1 MNNTDIRKYAKTH
14 GVRLWQIAD
23 ELGISEITM
32 SRKLRYELSEEEKQ
46 KILEIIN
53 ELAKE

>member
-32 SRKLRYELSEEEKQ
+32 SRKLRYELSEDEKQ

>member
-1 MNNTDIRKYAKTH
+1 MNNTDIRKYAKSH

-32 SRKLRYELSEEEKQ
+32 SRKLRYELSEDEKQ

-53 ELAKE
+53 EFEEE

>member
-1 MNNTDIRKYAKTH
+1 MNNTDIRKYAKAH

-32 SRKLRYELSEEEKQ
+32 SRKLRYELSEDEKQ